1 MIATSPQY
9 ASRILVFLWCDH
21 IMQAVSCGNPGYTFS
36 NDLQFGVKLNI
47 EANSRNIY
55 KETHQQYCID
65 CARLFN
71 N

>member
-1 MIATSPQY
+1 MTATGPQS
-9 ASRILVFLWCDH
+9 ASRMLVLLWCDH
-21 IMQAVSCGNPGYTFS
+21 IMQAVSCGSSEYTFP